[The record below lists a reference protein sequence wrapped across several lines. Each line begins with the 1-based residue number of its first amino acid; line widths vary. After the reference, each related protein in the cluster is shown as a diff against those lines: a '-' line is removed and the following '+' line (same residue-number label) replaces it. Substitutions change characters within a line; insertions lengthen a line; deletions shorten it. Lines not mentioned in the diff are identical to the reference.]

1 MNRLVIT
8 PRAAA
13 DLEDIASYIANDSP
27 AAAVRMVDRLEEI
40 SMLLKDH
47 PHIGTARDDIAK
59 GMRLFPVG
67 NYLILF
73 RSLDHGVD
81 IVRYVHG
88 ARQLRGLA

>member
-13 DLEDIASYIANDSP
+13 DLEDIASYITSDSP
-27 AAAVRMVDRLEEI
+27 AAAVRMIDRLEEI
-40 SMLLKDH
+40 SIPLKD
-47 PHIGTARDDIAK
+47 PRIGTARDDIAK
-59 GMRLFPVG
+59 GMRLFPVA

-73 RSLDHGVD
+73 RSLDNGVE

-88 ARQLRGLA
+88 ARQSRGLA